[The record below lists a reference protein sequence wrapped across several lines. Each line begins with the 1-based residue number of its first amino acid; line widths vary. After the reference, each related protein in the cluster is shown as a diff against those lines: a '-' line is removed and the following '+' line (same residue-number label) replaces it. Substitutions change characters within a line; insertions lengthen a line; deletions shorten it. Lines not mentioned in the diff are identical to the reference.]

1 MGKWLYHKKGV
12 VIMNCFYCKG
22 MLKNS
27 VTTHVVKLKSCIII
41 VKDAPCT
48 ECVQCNATFYDN
60 DVAEQ
65 LEKIVKDMKTTITEV
80 AIVNYAIA

>member
-1 MGKWLYHKKGV
+1 
-12 VIMNCFYCKG
+12 

>member
-1 MGKWLYHKKGV
+1 
-12 VIMNCFYCKG
+12 MNCFYCKG
-22 MLKNS
+22 LLKDS

-60 DVAEQ
+60 TVAEQ
-65 LEKIVKDMKTTITEV
+65 LEIIIKDMKTAITEV
-80 AIVNYAIA
+80 AIVNYAMV